1 VTPTESR
8 LRVPEQPADA
18 TGDWTSVA
26 ILQASIE
33 RLIAQNAVLA
43 SERAALA
50 AQSDTMRHENA
61 ALVARVVELER
72 RLGLNSSNSSKP
84 PSSDGLSKKP
94 PRTRSLRERSKKPAG
109 GQKGHPG
116 KTLCAVDNPDHT
128 VDHLPA
134 NCTNC
139 AESLPQ
145 TPGSDYDARQVFD
158 LPQPQP
164 LVVTE
169 HRAHWCRCTACGSVT
184 KGAFPEGVSAP
195 VQYGDRITAIVV
207 YLSAFQFM
215 PLDRLATLMIDLF
228 GVNLSRATIET
239 MSRRAGE
246 RLRSFADAV
255 RQLILLAPV
264 KHLDETGFRIVKTLK
279 WLHIAAT
286 GWLTYYRI
294 GADRGD
300 MLSGVS
306 GIVVHDHW
314 QPYFTMPGVE
324 HALCNAHHLRE
335 LRALSEIE
343 QEDWSRLMQT
353 LLRRACHV
361 EHLCRDKQQAPDRR
375 LIDLITRRYDAIV
388 ASGITFHEG
397 LPALTQKLKQN
408 GTPRAGRPKR
418 RVGHNLAKRLEDHK
432 EAVLRFL
439 TNPDVPFTNN
449 QAERDGRMMKL
460 KLKISGCFRS
470 LHGAKNFT
478 LIRTLIGTA
487 KKQGWGV
494 IQSLMRDPSDLIKEL
509 RTV

>member
-1 VTPTESR
+1 
-8 LRVPEQPADA
+8 
-18 TGDWTSVA
+18 
-26 ILQASIE
+26 
-33 RLIAQNAVLA
+33 
-43 SERAALA
+43 
-50 AQSDTMRHENA
+50 
-61 ALVARVVELER
+61 
-72 RLGLNSSNSSKP
+72 
-84 PSSDGLSKKP
+84 
-94 PRTRSLRERSKKPAG
+94 
-109 GQKGHPG
+109 
-116 KTLCAVDNPDHT
+116 
-128 VDHLPA
+128 
-134 NCTNC
+134 
-139 AESLPQ
+139 
-145 TPGSDYDARQVFD
+145 
-158 LPQPQP
+158 
-164 LVVTE
+164 
-169 HRAHWCRCTACGSVT
+169 
-184 KGAFPEGVSAP
+184 
-195 VQYGDRITAIVV
+195 
-207 YLSAFQFM
+207 
-215 PLDRLATLMIDLF
+215 MIDLF

-239 MSRRAGE
+239 MSRPAGE
-246 RLRSFADAV
+246 RLLSFADAV

-306 GIVVHDHW
+306 IVVHDHW

-335 LRALSEIE
+335 LRTVEIE

-388 ASGITFHEG
+388 ASGIALHERPPG
-397 LPALTQKLKQN
+397 SDAKAEAVAPH
-408 GTPRAGRPKR
+408 AGRPKR

-487 KKQGWGV
+487 KKAGMG
-494 IQSLMRDPSDLIKEL
+494 RHPKPHANPSDLIL
-509 RTV
+509 GTPHRLSQGD

>member
-1 VTPTESR
+1 VTPTAPP
-8 LRVPEQPADA
+8 LRVPEPSPDTASDH
-18 TGDWTSVA
+18 TSIA

-33 RLIAQNAVLA
+33 RLIAQNAALA
-43 SERAALA
+43 SERVTLA
-50 AQSDTMRHENA
+50 AQNDTMRRENA
-61 ALVARVVELER
+61 ALLARVAELER

-94 PRTRSLRERSKKPAG
+94 PRTRSLRERSNKPAG

-128 VDHLPA
+128 IDHLPA
-134 NCTNC
+134 HCANC
-139 AESLPQ
+139 AEPLPQ
-145 TPGSDYDARQVFD
+145 TPGNDYDSRQVFD
-158 LPQPQP
+158 LPQPKP

-169 HRAHWCRCTACGSVT
+169 HRAHRCRCTACGSVT
-184 KGAFPEGVSAP
+184 KGAFPAAVSAP

-207 YLSAFQFM
+207 YLSAFQFV
-215 PLDRLATLMIDLF
+215 PLDRLAALMSDLF
-228 GVNLSRATIET
+228 NVSLARATIET

-246 RLRSFADAV
+246 RLLDFAEAV
-255 RQLILLAPV
+255 RQLILCAPV

-306 GIVVHDHW
+306 GTVVHDHW
-314 QPYFTMPGVE
+314 QSYFTMPGVE

-335 LRALSEIE
+335 LQALSEIE
-343 QEDWSRLMQT
+343 QEDWSRRMQT

-361 EHLCRDKQQAPDRR
+361 EHLSRDKKQVPNQR
-375 LIDLITRRYDAIV
+375 LIDLISRRYDAIV
-388 ASGITFHEG
+388 AIGIAFHEG
-397 LPALTQKLKQN
+397 LPALPQKLKKD

-418 RVGHNLAKRLEDHK
+418 RAGHNLVVRLGNHK

-439 TNPDVPFTNN
+439 SNPDVPFTNN

-460 KLKISGCFRS
+460 KQKISGCFRS
-470 LHGAKNFT
+470 VEGANDFAV
-478 LIRTLIGTA
+478 IRTLIGTA

-494 IQSLMRDPSDLIKEL
+494 IQSLMRDPQDLINDLKAA
-509 RTV
+509 

>member
-1 VTPTESR
+1 LPDV
-8 LRVPEQPADA
+8 
-18 TGDWTSVA
+18 TGDRTSDE
-26 ILQASIE
+26 ILRASIE
-33 RLIAQNAVLA
+33 RLVAQNAVLA
-43 SERAALA
+43 GERAMLA
-50 AQSDTMRHENA
+50 VQNETMRRENA
-61 ALVARVVELER
+61 ALLARVAELER

-109 GQKGHPG
+109 GQPGHPG
-116 KTLCAVDNPDHT
+116 KTLCAVDNPEHT

-134 NCTNC
+134 HCANC
-139 AESLPQ
+139 AEPLPQ
-145 TPGSDYDARQVFD
+145 TPGSDYDTRQVFD

-169 HRAHWCRCTACGSVT
+169 HRAHRCRCIACGSVT
-184 KGAFPEGVSAP
+184 KGAFPEAVSAP

-207 YLSAFQFM
+207 YLSAFQFV
-215 PLDRLATLMIDLF
+215 PLDRLAALMFDLF
-228 GVNLSRATIET
+228 NVNLARASIET

-246 RLRSFADAV
+246 RLLNFADAV

-314 QPYFTMPGVE
+314 QSYFTMPGVE

-335 LRALSEIE
+335 LQALSEIE
-343 QEDWSRLMQT
+343 QEDWSRRMQT

-361 EHLCRDKQQAPDRR
+361 EHLSRDKQQAPDQR
-375 LIDLITRRYDAIV
+375 LVDLIGRRYDAIV
-388 ASGITFHEG
+388 ASGIGFHEG
-397 LPALTQKLKQN
+397 LPALPQKLKKD
-408 GTPRAGRPKR
+408 GTPRAGHRKR
-418 RVGHNLAKRLEDHK
+418 RPGHNLAERLRDHK
-432 EAVLRFL
+432 ADVLRFL
-439 TNPDVPFTNN
+439 SNPEVPFTNN

-460 KLKISGCFRS
+460 KQKISGCFRS
-470 LHGAKNFT
+470 VRGANDF
-478 LIRTLIGTA
+478 LVIRTLIGTA
-487 KKQGWGV
+487 KKQGWSI
-494 IQSLMRDPSDLIKEL
+494 IQSLMRDPKDLIKDL
-509 RTV
+509 KAA

>member
-1 VTPTESR
+1 VAPAESP

-18 TGDWTSVA
+18 AGDRSSVA
-26 ILQASIE
+26 NLQAGIE
-33 RLIAQNAVLA
+33 RLVAQNAMLA
-43 SERAALA
+43 SERATLA
-50 AQSDTMRHENA
+50 AQNDTMRCENA
-61 ALVARVVELER
+61 ALVARVAELER

-84 PSSDGLSKKP
+84 PSSDGLTKKP

-109 GQKGHPG
+109 GQVGHRG

-128 VDHLPA
+128 VDHLPGKCA
-134 NCTNC
+134 NC
-139 AESLPQ
+139 AEPLPQ

-184 KGAFPEGVSAP
+184 KGAFPEGVGAP
-195 VQYGDRITAIVV
+195 VQYGARITAIVV
-207 YLSAFQFM
+207 YLSAFQFL
-215 PLDRLATLMIDLF
+215 PLYRLAALMIDLF

-246 RLRSFADAV
+246 RLLSFADAV
-255 RQLILLAPV
+255 RQLILLASV
-264 KHLDETGFRIVKTLK
+264 KHLDETGFRIIKTLK

-286 GWLTYYRI
+286 GWLTYYHI
-294 GADRGD
+294 GGDRGD

-335 LRALSEIE
+335 LQALSEIE
-343 QEDWSRLMQT
+343 QEDWSRVMQT

-361 EHLCRDKQQAPDRR
+361 EHLCRDKQQAPDQR
-375 LIDLITRRYDAIV
+375 LIDLITRRYDTIV
-388 ASGITFHEG
+388 ASGISFHES
-397 LPALTQKLKQN
+397 LPALTQKLKKD

-418 RVGHNLAKRLEDHK
+418 RVGHNLAKRLGDHK

-439 TNPDVPFTNN
+439 TNPGVPFTNN

-460 KLKISGCFRS
+460 KQKISGCFRS
-470 LHGAKNFT
+470 LQGAKDFA

-494 IQSLMRDPSDLIKEL
+494 IQSLMRDPNDLIREL
-509 RTV
+509 RAV

>member
-1 VTPTESR
+1 M
-8 LRVPEQPADA
+8 
-18 TGDWTSVA
+18 
-26 ILQASIE
+26 QANTE
-33 RLIAQNAVLA
+33 RLIAQNAALA
-43 SERAALA
+43 SELTTIATEN
-50 AQSDTMRHENA
+50 QTMRRENA
-61 ALVARVVELER
+61 ALLARVAELER

-116 KTLCAVDNPDHT
+116 KTLCVADNPDHT

-134 NCTNC
+134 HCAYC
-139 AESLPQ
+139 AEPLPQ
-145 TPGSDYDARQVFD
+145 TPGSDYDSRQVFD

-169 HRAHWCRCTACGSVT
+169 HRAHRCRCPACGSVT
-184 KGAFPEGVSAP
+184 KGAFPEAVSAP

-207 YLSAFQFM
+207 YLSAFQFV
-215 PLDRLATLMIDLF
+215 PLDRLAALMSDLF
-228 GVNLSRATIET
+228 NVSLSRATIET

-246 RLRSFADAV
+246 RLLNFAEAV
-255 RQLILLAPV
+255 RQLILRAPV
-264 KHLDETGFRIVKTLK
+264 KHLDETGFRIVKTLR

-314 QPYFTMPGVE
+314 QSYFTMPGVE

-335 LRALSEIE
+335 LQALSEIE
-343 QEDWSRLMQT
+343 QEDWSRRMQT

-361 EHLCRDKQQAPDRR
+361 EHLSRDKKQAPDQRM
-375 LIDLITRRYDAIV
+375 IDLISRRYDAIV
-388 ASGITFHEG
+388 ASGIKFHEG
-397 LPALTQKLKQN
+397 LPALPQKLKKD
-408 GTPRAGRPKR
+408 GTPRAARPKR
-418 RVGHNLAKRLEDHK
+418 RVGHNLVVRLGDHK
-432 EAVLRFL
+432 ADVLRFL
-439 TNPDVPFTNN
+439 SNPDVPFTNN

-460 KLKISGCFRS
+460 KQKISGCFRS
-470 LHGAKNFT
+470 VQGANDFMV
-478 LIRTLIGTA
+478 IRTLIGTA
-487 KKQGWGV
+487 RKQGWDI
-494 IQSLMRDPSDLIKEL
+494 IQSLTRDPKDLINDLK
-509 RTV
+509 VA

>member
-1 VTPTESR
+1 VTPAESP
-8 LRVPEQPADA
+8 LRVSEQPPD
-18 TGDWTSVA
+18 TTCDRTSIA

-33 RLIAQNAVLA
+33 RLIAQNAALA
-43 SERAALA
+43 SERATFE
-50 AQSDTMRHENA
+50 AQNQTMRRENA
-61 ALVARVVELER
+61 ALLARVAELER

-94 PRTRSLRERSKKPAG
+94 PRTRSLRERSTKPAG

-116 KTLCAVDNPDHT
+116 RTLRTVDNPDHT

-134 NCTNC
+134 SCANC
-139 AESLPQ
+139 AEPLPQ
-145 TPGSDYDARQVFD
+145 TPGSDYDTRQVFD
-158 LPQPQP
+158 LPQPKP

-169 HRAHWCRCTACGSVT
+169 HRAHRCRCTACGSVT
-184 KGAFPEGVSAP
+184 KGRFPEAVSAP

-207 YLSAFQFM
+207 YLSAFQFV
-215 PLDRLATLMIDLF
+215 PLDRLATLMSDLF
-228 GVNLSRATIET
+228 NVSLSRATIEK

-246 RLRSFADAV
+246 RLLGFAEAV

-294 GADRGD
+294 GVDRGD

-314 QPYFTMPGVE
+314 KSYYTMPGVE

-335 LRALSEIE
+335 LQALFEIE
-343 QEDWSRLMQT
+343 QEDWARRMQI

-361 EHLCRDKQQAPDRR
+361 EHLSRDKKQAPDQRV
-375 LIDLITRRYDAIV
+375 IDLISRRYDAIV
-388 ASGITFHEG
+388 ATGITFHQG
-397 LPALTQKLKQN
+397 LPALPQKLRKD

-418 RVGHNLAKRLEDHK
+418 RVGHNLVVRLGDHK

-439 TNPDVPFTNN
+439 SNPDVPFTNN

-460 KLKISGCFRS
+460 KQKVSGCFRS
-470 LHGAKNFT
+470 LRGANDFAV
-478 LIRTLIGTA
+478 IRTLIGTA
-487 KKQGWGV
+487 KKRGWGV
-494 IQSLMRDPSDLIKEL
+494 IQSLMRDPKDLINEL
-509 RTV
+509 HAA